1 DKDGIPDYLDID
13 SDNDG
18 ITDKVE
24 NNGGSE
30 VLDTD
35 KDGIPD
41 ILDLDSD
48 GDGISDVVEA
58 NGTDANQDGRA
69 DGEVDA
75 NGVPSSA
82 KGGVNPPDTDGDG
95 KRDFQ
100 ELDSDNDGLPDN
112 LEGQGKY
119 IKPTGKDT
127 DGDGLDDAYDADNKG
142 TYIAPVDT
150 DKDGIP
156 DFRELDSDNDG
167 IPDKVE
173 AGKDGANPVDTDGD
187 GTPDYRELDSDNDG
201 IPDIDEAGPNPSKPQ
216 DSNGDGIPDYQ
227 QIISKPG
234 TIIPDGETLLLYKEA
249 SKPIVQADG
258 SIKMTFTI
266 KVKNNRKE
274 PLTQILVKDD
284 LTKTFPSPTAF
295 SVLDYTTSGTL
306 VKNAGYNG
314 KTNVDLLTNAS
325 TLGAFDSALITITVR
340 IEPNGFSGAVKN
352 IADGSALSK
361 WGPVT
366 KQSIDL
372 SLSNGRQYGAGVP
385 TNTTLPEIEVFIS
398 DVITPNGDGLN
409 DRWIILKPFNITVA
423 VKIFNRWGQLIY
435 TNNNYNNEWDGRSS
449 VTNEYLPHGSYF
461 YLVELTNK
469 TTGTKTVRKGP
480 IMLKREY

>member
-1 DKDGIPDYLDID
+1 M
-13 SDNDG
+13 
-18 ITDKVE
+18 
-24 NNGGSE
+24 
-30 VLDTD
+30 LDTD

-58 NGTDANQDGRA
+58 DGTDADQDGRA
-69 DGEVDA
+69 DGKVDA
-75 NGVPSSA
+75 NGVPESA

-119 IKPTGKDT
+119 IKPSGKDT
-127 DGDGLDDAYDADNKG
+127 DGDGLDDAYDGDNKG
-142 TYIAPVDT
+142 TYIAPIDT
-150 DKDGIP
+150 DKDGKP
-156 DFRELDSDNDG
+156 DFRETDSDNDG
-167 IPDKVE
+167 IPDAVE
-173 AGKDGANPVDTDGD
+173 AGKDGNNPVDTDGD
-187 GTPDYRELDSDNDG
+187 GTPDFRELDSDNDG
-201 IPDIDEAGPNPSKPQ
+201 IPDIDEAGPNPAKPQ
-216 DSNGDGIPDYQ
+216 DTNGDGIPDYQ

-234 TIIPDGETLLLYKEA
+234 TVIPDGETLLLYKEA
-249 SKPIVQADG
+249 SKPVIQADG

-274 PLTQILVKDD
+274 PLTQVMVKDD
-284 LTKTFPSPTAF
+284 LTKTFPSPVIF
-295 SVLDYTTSGTL
+295 SVTDYTTTGSI
-306 VKNAGYNG
+306 VKNAAFNG
-314 KTNVDLLTNAS
+314 KTNIELLTTAS
-325 TLGAFDSALITITVR
+325 TLGAFDSALMIITVR
-340 IEPNGFSGAVKN
+340 IEPNGYTGAVKN
-352 IADGSALSK
+352 IADGSAQSK

-385 TNTTLPEIEVFIS
+385 TNTLLPEIEIFIA
-398 DVITPNGDGLN
+398 DVITPNNDGFN
-409 DRWIILKPFNITVA
+409 DKWIILRPFNISVS
-423 VKIFNRWGQLIY
+423 VKMFNRWGQLIY
-435 TNNNYNNEWDGRSS
+435 SNNNYNNDWDGRSS
-449 VTNEYLPHGSYF
+449 VTNEYLPYGTYF

-480 IMLKREY
+480 VMLKREY